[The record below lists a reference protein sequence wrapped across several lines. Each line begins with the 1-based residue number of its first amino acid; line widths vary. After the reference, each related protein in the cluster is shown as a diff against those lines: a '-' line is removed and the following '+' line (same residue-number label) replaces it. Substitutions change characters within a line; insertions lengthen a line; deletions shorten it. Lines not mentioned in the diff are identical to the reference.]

1 LREVIIMSNLVNVL
15 YPLPDFRRTP
25 LSTVRW
31 WESRRLTFNKAVGSA
46 GLVTLAGMSFLFAL
60 PPYSS
65 PMPLTFMLFGVAVYG
80 IAANVCY
87 TLGWMIE
94 LLARAAWGRSA
105 PDMGP
110 LVFRQG
116 VIFSVGLTL
125 MPLLLAAMHWMARC
139 VAWLAT

>member
-1 LREVIIMSNLVNVL
+1 MSSLVNVL
-15 YPLPDFRRTP
+15 YPLPDIRRTP

-31 WESRRLTFNKAVGSA
+31 WESRRLTFNKAVGA
-46 GLVTLAGMSFLFAL
+46 TGLVTLAGMSFFFAL

-65 PMPLTFMLFGVAVYG
+65 SMPLEFMLAGAAAYG

-94 LLARAAWGRSA
+94 LLARAAWGRNA

-125 MPLLLAAMHWMARC
+125 MPLVMSALLWLARS
-139 VAWLAT
+139 VAWVVG